1 MDEELKK
8 RLSKDSDGLLTYE
21 YIANHIGLCNDIMD
35 DLIANMIKVDASG
48 QFVASAARY
57 LAAIDSSAYA
67 PQISSLIAA
76 AIDKD
81 REHRYL
87 PDLIAGIWGA
97 DYAEKAEELSKADD
111 NFRRIYKR
119 LHPSSLI

>member
-21 YIANHIGLCNDIMD
+21 YIANHIGLCDDIMD
-35 DLIANMIKVDASG
+35 DVSANMIKVDASG

-57 LAAIDSSAYA
+57 LAAIDSCAYA

-81 REHRYL
+81 RERRYL

>member
-8 RLSKDSDGLLTYE
+8 RLSKDTDGLLTYE
-21 YIANHIGLCNDIMD
+21 YIANHIGLCDDIMD
-35 DLIANMIKVDASG
+35 ELIANMISVDASG

-57 LAAIDSSAYA
+57 LAAIGSEAYA
-67 PQISSLIAA
+67 PQISTLIAA

-81 REHRYL
+81 RERKYL

-97 DYAEKAEELSKADD
+97 DYADKADSLSAADD
-111 NFRRIYKR
+111 NFRRIYTR

>member
-8 RLSKDSDGLLTYE
+8 RLSKDTDGLLTYE
-21 YIANHIGLCNDIMD
+21 YIANHIGLCDDIMD
-35 DLIANMIKVDASG
+35 ELIANMISVDASG

-57 LAAIDSSAYA
+57 LAAIGSEAYA
-67 PQISSLIAA
+67 PQISTLIAA

-81 REHRYL
+81 RERKYL

-97 DYAEKAEELSKADD
+97 DYADKADSLSAADD